1 MSHRRTTEAEQ
12 SGTMDDGVPRRALVA
27 AGIVGF
33 GFSGLIDVLLL
44 HLVLQWHHLLSGL
57 YPQTTMSGLRTNVLA
72 DGVFSIAMV
81 VIMGIGGGLL
91 WKAERRA
98 ASPLPVRPILGSILV
113 GLGAFDLYDALVD
126 HILLGLHQPLS
137 QGGAYN
143 PHWIVVSLLFIGA
156 VGTSTERAR
165 PRRTNRPRRTSDRN
179 PRW

>member
-1 MSHRRTTEAEQ
+1 MNQRRT
-12 SGTMDDGVPRRALVA
+12 SGVGRAGETNGGVTRRALVA

-57 YPQTTMSGLRTNVLA
+57 YPQTSMSGLRINILA
-72 DGVFSIAMV
+72 DGLFSIAMV

-91 WKAERRA
+91 WRSERRA
-98 ASPLPVRPILGSILV
+98 ANPLPVRPLAGALLV

-156 VGTSTERAR
+156 GWYIYRTR
-165 PRRTNRPRRTSDRN
+165 PTGEGETTPENV
-179 PRW
+179 